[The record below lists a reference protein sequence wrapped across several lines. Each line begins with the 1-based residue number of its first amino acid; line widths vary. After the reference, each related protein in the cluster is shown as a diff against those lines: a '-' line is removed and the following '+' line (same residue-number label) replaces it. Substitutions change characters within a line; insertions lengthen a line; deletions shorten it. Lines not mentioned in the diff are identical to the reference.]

1 MPALISGRYKL
12 HWTRLANLPVPLVD
26 AYVAVQGTKVYVT
39 GDSPNDNALHQ
50 VYVYDL
56 NTDCWDQLPP
66 PGHYLGIPQI
76 VGGKLVIF
84 GGRKS
89 DTKKRTNEVSTF
101 DSTDQSWV
109 SHYPDM
115 LSVRSKPGIATYLEH
130 VIVAGGD
137 QGEGEKS
144 STQDDIEILN
154 WIENTHWIK
163 VATRLPTQMFGI
175 KTTIAE
181 NQMYIVSYGGTD
193 RKRYNGAY
201 MIPVSEIITASTDQ
215 KPPTAKKQSTSQK
228 KSAAQKQST
237 AKWTEMAPTTH
248 YHTALLPGSS
258 PPVVVG
264 GKDHSTK
271 GNASTEDIKMYDES
285 NHLWKPIGL
294 LSNPKS
300 SVAVASVS
308 DNAIIVIGGCTK
320 GDTMSDVKSSSM
332 EEVELGQV
340 ELKTNQS

>member
-1 MPALISGRYKL
+1 MPALTSGRYKL
-12 HWTRLANLPVPLVD
+12 HWTRLASLPIPLVD
-26 AYVAVQGTKVYVT
+26 AYVAIQGTRVYVT
-39 GDSPNDNALHQ
+39 GDSPKENALHQ

-56 NTDCWDQLPP
+56 DTDCWNQLPP

-76 VGGKLVIF
+76 VGGRLVIF
-84 GGRKS
+84 GGRQS
-89 DTKKRTNEVSTF
+89 DTKQRTNKVSTF
-101 DSTDQSWV
+101 DRTTQSWV

-115 LSVRSKPGIATYLEH
+115 LSIRSKPGVATHLEH

-137 QGEGEKS
+137 QDEGDKS
-144 STQDDIEILN
+144 MTQDDIEILN
-154 WIENTHWIK
+154 WIENTHWVK
-163 VATRLPTQMFGI
+163 VTTRLPAPMFGI

-181 NQMYIVSYGGTD
+181 NNMYIVSYGGAD

-201 MIPVSEIITASTDQ
+201 MIPVSDIMNSTNGKPSAVQ
-215 KPPTAKKQSTSQK
+215 KRPTTHKQSTTQK
-228 KSAAQKQST
+228 KST
-237 AKWTEMAPTTH
+237 AKWTELAPTTH

-285 NHLWKPIGL
+285 SNAWKAIGK

-300 SVAVASVS
+300 SVAVASVF

-340 ELKTNQS
+340 ELQTSQP